1 MLTHVWMF
9 LVGGLGGGQPLKCGA
24 LLGGFYG
31 NLPDGQYFKIGIERL
46 S

>member
-1 MLTHVWMF
+1 MF

-24 LLGGFYG
+24 LLGGFHG
-31 NLPDGQYFKIGIERL
+31 NLPDCQYVGIGIDRL